1 MKIIAITGSVAGR
14 KTRVALDY
22 VIQEIAK
29 HNHTID
35 TEIINIGDY
44 DLQFSDG
51 RSVDQYNSDTQ
62 YVINSIMEADA
73 LIVGTPTYQTSI
85 PGALKNI
92 FDLLPMHALVDKS
105 AGIVV
110 TAGSPKYFLMA
121 EQQLK
126 PILSYMGA
134 RIVQKYVFIEDC
146 DFDGLEIKN
155 DNILNRL
162 RNLGDDVICSVEH
175 RTWVQNHPMK
185 KDQFPYNDK

>member
-22 VIQEIAK
+22 VIKEIEVHDK
-29 HNHTID
+29 TID

-51 RSVDQYNSDTQ
+51 RPVAQYNSDTQ
-62 YVINSIMEADA
+62 YVINAILEADA

-92 FDLLPMHALVDKS
+92 FDLLPMHALTDKS

-134 RIVQKYVFIEDC
+134 RIVQKYVFIEDS
-146 DFDGLEIKN
+146 DFDDLVIHN
-155 DNILNRL
+155 QNILSRL
-162 RNLGDDVICSVEH
+162 SNLGNDVICSVEH
-175 RTWVQNHPMK
+175 RAWAKNHAIRK
-185 KDQFPYNDK
+185 EQFPYNEK

>member
-22 VIQEIAK
+22 VIQEIAT

>member
-92 FDLLPMHALVDKS
+92 FDLLPMHALGDKS

-155 DNILNRL
+155 DNILDRL